1 MGYGGRCEQLQEAA
15 GIEEVI
21 VSSKGHEK
29 QVQSLAMTGP
39 KRARRE
45 HKNTRDMFEDRLA
58 QSGTPPIKS
67 RRPHENR
74 GRRL

>member
-1 MGYGGRCEQLQEAA
+1 MRYGGRCEQLQEAA

-45 HKNTRDMFEDRLA
+45 HKNT
-58 QSGTPPIKS
+58 
-67 RRPHENR
+67 
-74 GRRL
+74 

>member
-29 QVQSLAMTGP
+29 QVQSLAMTGL

-45 HKNTRDMFEDRLA
+45 HKNT
-58 QSGTPPIKS
+58 
-67 RRPHENR
+67 
-74 GRRL
+74 